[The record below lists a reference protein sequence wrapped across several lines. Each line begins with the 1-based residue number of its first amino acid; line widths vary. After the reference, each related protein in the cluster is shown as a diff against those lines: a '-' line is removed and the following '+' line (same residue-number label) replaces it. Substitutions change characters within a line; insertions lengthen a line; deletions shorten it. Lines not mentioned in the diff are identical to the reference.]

1 MVWLYGSEK
10 VELIILPG
18 ACQRNRPCYRLEV
31 LGNEGGI
38 GVDFRD
44 YTVVSLVED
53 VNHQKKSAVDLTK
66 AALANIERLNPTI
79 NAFCSHDSS
88 AALAE
93 ATTIDDRIANGE
105 RLPLAGI
112 PIGVKDLED
121 AKGFVT
127 TFGSQM
133 HVNDAPATEDSILV
147 HRLREAGCV
156 VLGKTNTPE
165 FGFKGK
171 TDNVPFGAS
180 CNPWNTGRTPGGSS
194 GGTSAALASGM
205 VPLATGSDGGGSI
218 RIPAALCG
226 LSGIKTSQGRV
237 PNGGSKP
244 PGSGLLTV
252 KGPMTN
258 RIRDAAYVLDQCM
271 GEDPSDIFA
280 LPKPTQAWHPQ
291 LDGGLP
297 DKIVWS
303 STMGITTVDKQIL
316 KACEKVIGQ
325 LADAGVEIIENEH
338 IWSTNPFLSWLVF
351 WTAARGRAQGH
362 LRGTPEW
369 QNIDAD
375 LRPQIEMG
383 LDRFNAADYA
393 SAIDMCHIL
402 NLELETAFESA
413 PVILTPATRGHAPK
427 IVGDGWVDGEETP
440 DWVAFTMGINMTRNP
455 AGIVPIGLS
464 DDGMPLG
471 MQVLGRQLADLTVLK
486 TMAGMEDLLGFEE
499 KADI

>member
-1 MVWLYGSEK
+1 M
-10 VELIILPG
+10 
-18 ACQRNRPCYRLEV
+18 
-31 LGNEGGI
+31 
-38 GVDFRD
+38 DFRD
-44 YTVVSLVED
+44 YTVVSLAED
-53 VNHQKKSAVDLTK
+53 VNQQKRSAVELTK
-66 AALANIERLNPTI
+66 AALANIERLNPII
-79 NAFCSHDSS
+79 NAFCSYDAAS
-88 AALAE
+88 AME
-93 ATTIDDRIANGE
+93 AAAMIDKKIANGAN
-105 RLPLAGI
+105 LPLAGI

-133 HVNDAPATEDSILV
+133 HVNDAPATADSVLV
-147 HRLREAGCV
+147 NRLREAGCV

-180 CNPWNTGRTPGGSS
+180 CNPWDIRRTPGGSS

-237 PNGGSKP
+237 PNGGAKP

-258 RIRDAAYVLDQCM
+258 RIRDAAYVLDHCM
-271 GEDPSDIFA
+271 GEEPSDIFS
-280 LPKPTQAWHPQ
+280 LPKPTEAWYPQ
-291 LDGGLP
+291 LDGNLP
-297 DKIVWS
+297 EKVVWS
-303 STMGITTVDKQIL
+303 STMGITSVDKQIL
-316 KACEKVIGQ
+316 KACETVVGQ
-325 LADAGVEIIENEH
+325 LADAGVEIIENNH
-338 IWSTNPFLSWLVF
+338 IWNTNPFLPWLVF

-369 QNIDAD
+369 EQIDAD

-402 NLELETAFESA
+402 NLELETAFEAA

-427 IVGDGWVDGEETP
+427 IEGDGWVDGEETP

-455 AGIVPIGLS
+455 AGIVPIGTS
-464 DDGMPLG
+464 ADGMPIG
-471 MQVLGRQLADLTVLK
+471 MQVLGRQRADLTVLK
-486 TMAGMEDLLGFEE
+486 AMAGLEDLLSFNE